1 MVEGLTNNIN
11 KVLIEKEI
19 KQTWLAEKPDK
30 HFTIVNSYVCNYRQ
44 PSLELLFYIAQSLQV
59 NSKDLIN
66 TTQMTNKVSTHKN
79 NMMTD
84 FEEYIRL

>member
-11 KVLIEKEI
+11 KVLIEKGI
-19 KQTWLAEKPDK
+19 KQTWLAEKLSK
-30 HFTIVNSYVCNYRQ
+30 RFTIVNSYVCNHRQ

-59 NSKDLIN
+59 DSKDLIN